1 MNTPDAT
8 KAALNSEYIFMSTGD
23 LKVKHA
29 AILWSNFAGQPTA
42 YNAAGGKRTFI
53 LVLTPEVG
61 RDLQERGWNIKFREP
76 DEKHDEALVFTE
88 IVVNLDSAYPPT
100 IYICSEFRGKK
111 TKREATE
118 DDVNKLDSRK
128 FSDISV
134 MIHPYEH
141 GRPNPSGATVKGYL
155 RDMYVVLANDD
166 EFEDDYSEYEVPEE
180 EFVPFN

>member
-1 MNTPDAT
+1 MYNTPNAT

-29 AILWSNFAGQPTA
+29 AILWSNFAGQPTS
-42 YNAAGGKRTFI
+42 YNAAGGKRTFN
-53 LVLTPEVG
+53 LVLTPDVG
-61 RDLQERGWNIKFREP
+61 RDLQERGWNIKFRDPQKEG
-76 DEKHDEALVFTE
+76 DEMLVYTE

-118 DDVNKLDSRK
+118 EDVNRFDSRR

-141 GRPNPSGATVKGYL
+141 GRPNSSGATVKGYL
-155 RDMYVVLANDD
+155 RDMYVVLENDD
-166 EFEDDYSEYEVPEE
+166 AFEDDYSEYEVPEAE
-180 EFVPFN
+180 YAPF